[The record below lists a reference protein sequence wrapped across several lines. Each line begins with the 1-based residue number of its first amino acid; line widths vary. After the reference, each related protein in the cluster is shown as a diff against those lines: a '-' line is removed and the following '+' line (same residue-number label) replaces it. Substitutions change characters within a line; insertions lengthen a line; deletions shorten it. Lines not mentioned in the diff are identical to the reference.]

1 MNNDSRHAKS
11 EDEPHLHG
19 DPFFRDGSVALL
31 AQEET
36 WARRLLQ
43 FRYVT
48 RLVIFATCFGC
59 LAITL
64 FDASTG
70 IYLLLLSLV
79 VQTWIHSYFT
89 QRVGG
94 EDATGPG
101 PVKVSKADKL
111 SSRAAYD
118 VLFLAMAA
126 IPLVTAIAVL
136 VKRVVIALQ

>member
-1 MNNDSRHAKS
+1 MNNDSRHTTS
-11 EDEPHLHG
+11 EDESHLHG

-48 RLVIFATCFGC
+48 RLLLFATCFGY
-59 LAITL
+59 LAITF

-70 IYLLLLSLV
+70 LYLLLMSLV

-89 QRVGG
+89 QRVAGQ
-94 EDATGPG
+94 DATGPG

-118 VLFLAMAA
+118 VLYLGMAV
-126 IPLVTAIAVL
+126 IPLVGAITVL
-136 VKRVVIALQ
+136 VKSVVIALQ